1 MLCLILCGGWEPTSM
16 TDLSPSRWF
25 TFLNEINM
33 PTGIMKIVIV
43 VQLYLTRDEILTFQA
58 LPDFDEESATV
69 GLSVFNPEE
78 FPGLKNFYFY
88 VNITVRE
95 VPDQQIT
102 TFNAEETRSNI
113 EERMLSL
120 LIPPE
125 AGRVEP
131 RIMCNLL

>member
-1 MLCLILCGGWEPTSM
+1 M
-16 TDLSPSRWF
+16 TNISPSRWL

-43 VQLYLTRDEILTFQA
+43 VQLYLTHDETLTFQA
-58 LPDFDEESATV
+58 LSDFDEESPKV

-78 FPGLKNFYFY
+78 FPNMKKFFLY

-120 LIPPE
+120 LIQPD
-125 AGRVEP
+125 AGRIEP
-131 RIMCNLL
+131 MIICNLL

>member
-1 MLCLILCGGWEPTSM
+1 MSNI
-16 TDLSPSRWF
+16 SPSRWF

-58 LPDFDEESATV
+58 LSHFDEESAKV
-69 GLSVFNPEE
+69 GFSVFNPEE
-78 FPGLKNFYFY
+78 FPDMKKFFFY

-113 EERMLSL
+113 EGRMLSL
-120 LIPPE
+120 LIPQE
-125 AGRVEP
+125 AGRIETM
-131 RIMCNLL
+131 IICNLL

>member
-1 MLCLILCGGWEPTSM
+1 M
-16 TDLSPSRWF
+16 TNISPSRWL

-43 VQLYLTRDEILTFQA
+43 VQLYLTHDEILTFQA
-58 LPDFDEESATV
+58 LSDFDEESAKV
-69 GLSVFNPEE
+69 ALSVFNPDE
-78 FPGLKNFYFY
+78 FPNMKKFFLY

-120 LIPPE
+120 LIQPDT
-125 AGRVEP
+125 GRIEP
-131 RIMCNLL
+131 MIICNLL

>member
-1 MLCLILCGGWEPTSM
+1 M
-16 TDLSPSRWF
+16 TNISPSRWL

-43 VQLYLTRDEILTFQA
+43 VQLYLTHDEILTFQA
-58 LPDFDEESATV
+58 LSDFDEESAKV

-78 FPGLKNFYFY
+78 FPNMKKFFLY

-125 AGRVEP
+125 AGRIKP
-131 RIMCNLL
+131 MIICNLL